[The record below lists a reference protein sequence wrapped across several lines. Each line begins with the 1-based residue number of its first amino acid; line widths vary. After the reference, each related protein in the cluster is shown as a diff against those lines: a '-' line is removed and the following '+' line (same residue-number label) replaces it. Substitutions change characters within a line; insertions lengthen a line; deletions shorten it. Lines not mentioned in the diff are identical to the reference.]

1 MAPDTRPVINSLMK
15 MNRTKLSNPI
25 GGLRSRGAFTLA
37 ETVVVL
43 VILAVSTLFVQMSVL
58 PLFTRNTFKAQAQK
72 FISTLQR
79 ASDSAARRDKRYEVI
94 INLIEQKYILR
105 QITSPDIEQVLDD
118 EIIEQNNFGK
128 NCRVDYVIFDDLVS
142 TDPEHQIA
150 KFRAGHA
157 GWQYGG
163 KIVLLDQTGRPY
175 SVIVS
180 RISRIIE
187 LKNGDVELLLPKYD
201 NELPF

>member
-1 MAPDTRPVINSLMK
+1 
-15 MNRTKLSNPI
+15 MNRNESNNLI
-25 GGLRSRGAFTLA
+25 GKLRSCGAFTLT

-43 VILAVSTLFVQMSVL
+43 VVLAFSTLLVQISVL
-58 PLFTRNTFKAQAQK
+58 PLFSRNSFKARAQQ
-72 FISTLQR
+72 FVSTLQR
-79 ASDSAARRDKRYEVI
+79 ASNAAARGDKRFEVI
-94 INLIEQKYILR
+94 IDLIEQKYILR
-105 QITSPDIEQVLDD
+105 QITSPDITQVLDE

-142 TDPEHQIA
+142 TDQEHQIA

-157 GWQYGG
+157 GWQYSG
-163 KIVLLDQTGRPY
+163 KIVLLDQVGRPY

-180 RISRIIE
+180 RISRIVE

>member
-1 MAPDTRPVINSLMK
+1 
-15 MNRTKLSNPI
+15 MNKTKSKNLI
-25 GGLRSRGAFTLA
+25 GDLRSCGAFTIA

-43 VILAVSTLFVQMSVL
+43 VILAVSTLFVQISVL
-58 PLFTRNTFKAQAQK
+58 PLFTGNTFKSQAQK

-79 ASDSAARRDKRYEVI
+79 ASSAAARRDKRYEVI
-94 INLIEQKYILR
+94 IDLIQQKYILR

-118 EIIEQNNFGK
+118 EIIEQSNFGK
-128 NCRVDYVIFDDLVS
+128 NCRADYVIFDDLVS
-142 TDPEHQIA
+142 TDQEHQIA

-163 KIVLLDQTGRPY
+163 KIVLLDRIGRPY

-180 RISRIIE
+180 RISRIIG
-187 LKNGDVELLLPKYD
+187 LKSGDVELLLPKY
-201 NELPF
+201 NE

>member
-1 MAPDTRPVINSLMK
+1 MSKSKTNNFVKRF
-15 MNRTKLSNPI
+15 RTC
-25 GGLRSRGAFTLA
+25 GAFTLT

-43 VILAVSTLFVQMSVL
+43 AVIALLTLLVQVSVL
-58 PLFTRNTFKAQAQK
+58 PIFSKSTFKSQVQK

-79 ASDSAARRDKRYEVI
+79 ASSAAARSDKRYEVI
-94 INLIEQKYILR
+94 IDLIEQKYILR
-105 QITSPDIEQVLDD
+105 QITSPDIENVLDE
-118 EIIEQNNFGK
+118 EIIEQSSFGK
-128 NCRVDYVIFDDLVS
+128 NCRADYVIFDDLVS

-163 KIVLLDQTGRPY
+163 KIVVFDSRGQPY

-187 LKNGDVELLLPKYD
+187 LKSGDVELLLPKY
-201 NELPF
+201 NEEMPF